1 MLLLLLLEGR
11 NWGLLMQQLLFLI
24 EHMLLQLLMVLV
36 LVRIPMRCGLQ
47 RRELA
52 LRARG
57 GHSSVA
63 SAGKRLAAGG
73 RRRPGRGAAKLLDI
87 CPFHIVLRHS
97 RHDVLHSAAAIGRPH
112 ADAFVGARK
121 GGQALACAP

>member
-1 MLLLLLLEGR
+1 MLLLLLLEAR
-11 NWGLLMQQLLFLI
+11 NWGLLMHQLLFLI
-24 EHMLLQLLMVLV
+24 QHMLLQLL

-57 GHSSVA
+57 GHSSAA
-63 SAGKRLAAGG
+63 SAGKRLVAGDHC
-73 RRRPGRGAAKLLDI
+73 RPGRGAANFLNI
-87 CPFHIVLRHS
+87 CPFHIVLRRS

-112 ADAFVGARK
+112 ADASSELA
-121 GGQALACAP
+121 GGPKPQLAHPDI

>member
-1 MLLLLLLEGR
+1 MLLLLLLEAR
-11 NWGLLMQQLLFLI
+11 NWGLLMHQLLFLI
-24 EHMLLQLLMVLV
+24 QHMLLQLL

-63 SAGKRLAAGG
+63 SAGKRLVAGG
-73 RRRPGRGAAKLLDI
+73 DRRPGRGSAKLLNI
-87 CPFHIVLRHS
+87 
-97 RHDVLHSAAAIGRPH
+97 
-112 ADAFVGARK
+112 
-121 GGQALACAP
+121 